1 MPQLARILLFLFLP
15 ALLLCKENPII
26 VLDAGHGGKDEGA
39 RVKNF
44 EEKKLT
50 LRTTYLVKK
59 HLEDLGYR
67 VVMTR
72 ARDVFL
78 PLGTRVTLANRRDPS
93 LFVSIHYNSALSPA
107 AKGIE
112 VYYYGKGPVK
122 RRGESKRLASQ
133 ILDQMIFMTN
143 ASSRGVK
150 QGNFQVIRDT
160 VMPAVLVEAG
170 FITNSEERQNLG
182 SQAYLDKLALGV
194 ARGVDKYVKQ

>member
-1 MPQLARILLFLFLP
+1 MMHF
-15 ALLLCKENPII
+15 
-26 VLDAGHGGKDEGA
+26 
-39 RVKNF
+39 
-44 EEKKLT
+44 
-50 LRTTYLVKK
+50 
-59 HLEDLGYR
+59 
-67 VVMTR
+67 
-72 ARDVFL
+72 
-78 PLGTRVTLANRRDPS
+78 PLHFGC
-93 LFVSIHYNSALSPA
+93 
-107 AKGIE
+107 
-112 VYYYGKGPVK
+112 
-122 RRGESKRLASQ
+122 RGESKRLASQ